1 MSFRRFGLGLLLLAL
16 LGGCTSIPFEQ
27 PVLAPTRELS
37 AAQLLVFDWRKEPA
51 VWHIRQSGLFELR
64 GMRLAME
71 GFLEF
76 DTGAG
81 RIRLLAFQG
90 LGPKLFDLTV
100 TAEAVDVHWLLPDL
114 RKQPRLAEAIAAS
127 VRRIF
132 LVPRP
137 APDDR
142 LEIKKREYRLLR
154 TGKARIEFT
163 FGGLTPL
170 LLETRNEGPSG
181 DWQVNYY
188 QYRETDGQWLPDG
201 ILLRDRRAGYT
212 LTLWLESVK
221 RVEK

>member
-1 MSFRRFGLGLLLLAL
+1 MSFCRFYLALLLLLAL
-16 LGGCTSIPFEQ
+16 GGCVSIPFEQ
-27 PVLAPTRELS
+27 PVLTPTHELS
-37 AAQLLVFDWRKEPA
+37 VGQLLVFDWRKEPA
-51 VWHIRQSGLFELR
+51 LWHIRQSGLFELR
-64 GMRLAME
+64 GMRLPME

-76 DTGAG
+76 ETEAE

-90 LGPKLFDLTV
+90 VGPKLFDLTV
-100 TAEAVDVHWLLPDL
+100 TAETVEVHWLLPDL

-137 APDDR
+137 AADDR

-154 TGKARIEFT
+154 RNQDHVEFIY
-163 FGGLTPL
+163 GGVIPL
-170 LLETRNEGPSG
+170 LLETRSTGPSG

-188 QYRETDGQWLPDG
+188 QYREKAGQRLPEG